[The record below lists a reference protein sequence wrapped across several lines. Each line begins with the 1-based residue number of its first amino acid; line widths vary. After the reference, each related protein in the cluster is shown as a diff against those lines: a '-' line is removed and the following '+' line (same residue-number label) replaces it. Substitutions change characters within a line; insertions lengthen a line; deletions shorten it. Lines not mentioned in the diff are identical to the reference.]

1 MIENSEKYK
10 IDLNVKDTFGRTAF
24 HDAVVSGDQEI
35 VIIFLEKYKEFGID
49 INPTDKHG
57 NTPQESAK
65 TQLEEYE
72 YILSGNHNLDTPSIE
87 DKENLEAVISL
98 LENEYEKMN
107 L

>member
-35 VIIFLEKYKEFGID
+35 VILFLEKYKEFGID

-57 NTPQESAK
+57 NTPLESAR

-72 YILSGNHNLDTPSIE
+72 YILSEYGDSDDSSPCLE
-87 DKENLEAVISL
+87 DKENLQSVIL
-98 LENEYEKMN
+98 LVEKEY